1 MVRLEKF
8 LNIQG
13 KLVKVLLKTKVARYL
28 EWKAV
33 DGTFVYQMKEGG
45 IFSKGGPKIAKV
57 FN

>member
-1 MVRLEKF
+1 
-8 LNIQG
+8 
-13 KLVKVLLKTKVARYL
+13 L

-57 FN
+57 LSKNLFIIRFLPMIVKP